1 MSATQHSILSIS
13 GLSVSFGGIQAL
25 SDVSID
31 VPANSIVGLIGPN
44 GAGKTTL
51 FNSISGLVTPTSG
64 IFTSAR
70 SNHKFP
76 KPHELHK
83 YGIARTLQGVG
94 LFNDLTVLENVMIG
108 WDVQN
113 KTGFFRDLLGLSG
126 KSEALLKE
134 RAESALAWTGAL
146 ALANLN
152 PSQLTYPDSKRVALA
167 RALVSN
173 PKVLLLDEPAAGLGQ
188 DDIDSL
194 AQLLFQLK
202 RKCAILIVEHHV
214 DFVSKISDYVYV
226 LNFGK
231 KIAEGS
237 FDEVKRNPQVVEA
250 YLGHSKSTNQSSH
263 LGA

>member
-1 MSATQHSILSIS
+1 MSATQHSILSVS
-13 GLSVSFGGIQAL
+13 GLSVAFGGIQAL
-25 SDVSID
+25 SDVTIE
-31 VPANSIVGLIGPN
+31 VAPNSIVGLIGPN

-64 IFTSAR
+64 TFTSQG

-83 YGIARTLQGVG
+83 FGIARTLQGVG
-94 LFNDLTVLENVMIG
+94 LFGDLTVLENVMIG
-108 WDVQN
+108 GDGQH
-113 KTGFFRDLLGLSG
+113 KAGFLRDLLGLSG
-126 KSEALLKE
+126 KSEAELRQ

-152 PSQLTYPDSKRVALA
+152 PAQLTYPDSKRVALA
-167 RALVSN
+167 RALISN

-188 DDIDSL
+188 DDIDAL

-237 FDEVKRNPQVVEA
+237 FDEVKRNPEVIEA
-250 YLGHSKSTNQSSH
+250 YLGHSKSAQQRSH

>member
-1 MSATQHSILSIS
+1 
-13 GLSVSFGGIQAL
+13 
-25 SDVSID
+25 
-31 VPANSIVGLIGPN
+31 
-44 GAGKTTL
+44 
-51 FNSISGLVTPTSG
+51 
-64 IFTSAR
+64 
-70 SNHKFP
+70 
-76 KPHELHK
+76 
-83 YGIARTLQGVG
+83 
-94 LFNDLTVLENVMIG
+94 
-108 WDVQN
+108 
-113 KTGFFRDLLGLSG
+113 
-126 KSEALLKE
+126 
-134 RAESALAWTGAL
+134 L

-188 DDIDSL
+188 DDIDAL

-237 FDEVKRNPQVVEA
+237 FDEVKQNPQVVEA
-250 YLGHSKSTNQSSH
+250 YLGHIKSTNQSSH